1 MLDNLF
7 DMIKGVAGDSVINN
21 PAVPNEHNDAVVA
34 EATNTVAGG
43 LQNLVAGGGL
53 ESVLS
58 LFGGQGQ
65 QQGQNG
71 LMSNPIVSMMIGHF
85 SKKLMG
91 KYGLESNQAS
101 GVAQSLI
108 PGVISNLINKTNDPG
123 NSSFTLDGLLNAL
136 TGGKS
141 QQIAQEQQQQDGGF
155 SFQNL
160 IGQFTGGGQQGGG
173 GLMDIVSKI
182 AGGAT
187 QAQQQQGGGGGLM
200 DLIKGFIK

>member
-7 DMIKGVAGDSVINN
+7 NMIKGVAGDAVINN

-53 ESVLS
+53 QSILS

-65 QQGQNG
+65 QQGQSG

-91 KYGLESNQAS
+91 KFGLESNQAS
-101 GVAQSLI
+101 GVAQNLI
-108 PGVISNLINKTNDPG
+108 PSVISNLINKTNDPG
-123 NSSFTLDGLLNAL
+123 NSSFTLDGLLNSL
-136 TGGKS
+136 TGGQS

-160 IGQFTGGGQQGGG
+160 IGQFTGGQQGGGG

-187 QAQQQQGGGGGLM
+187 QAQQQQGGGGLM

>member
-7 DMIKGVAGDSVINN
+7 NMIKGVAGDAVINN

-43 LQNLVAGGGL
+43 LQNLAAGGGL
-53 ESVLS
+53 QSILS

-65 QQGQNG
+65 QQGQGG
-71 LMSNPIVSMMIGHF
+71 LVSNPIVSMMIGHF

-101 GVAQSLI
+101 GVAQNLI
-108 PGVISNLINKTNDPG
+108 PSVISNLINKTNDPN
-123 NSSFTLDGLLNAL
+123 NSSFTLDGLLNSL
-136 TGGKS
+136 TGGQS
-141 QQIAQEQQQQDGGF
+141 QQIAQEQQDGGF

-160 IGQFTGGGQQGGG
+160 IGQFTGGQQGGGG

-187 QAQQQQGGGGGLM
+187 QAQQQQGGGGLM